1 MERVP
6 ITLPVMHSFIQEVR
20 ERPKTYALFFL
31 MFLSYFT
38 IVHNY
43 AYPAALFW
51 DENYHIASAQKYL
64 NGVYFM
70 EPHPPLGKMMIA
82 LGEKLMNA
90 NPVDNQFIG
99 TDYATNPPAGFSF
112 AGYRLFPVLLAW
124 LTVPVL
130 FGIFW
135 FLTRKTLLST
145 VFTLFYT
152 LDNAMIVHNRSAML
166 ESTLLFFGG
175 LTVLAFLLLL
185 EWKDDRKKFGW
196 ASILFGAAFGLT
208 LATKAFGLIF
218 ILLVPM
224 LAWALR
230 KEWRKTVRFGWI
242 SLLAFLVAYCGVWQL
257 HFGIGSK
264 VVSSLPDN
272 GYYQASQTYEA
283 ILQNHQVWNPLAF
296 PVMLRDSLNFVGHYQ
311 RGVPRLDLCKADENG
326 SPWFYWPFGA
336 RSISYRWETPD
347 GNSYRYLYLQSNPV
361 VWAVGLAG
369 VFLSLVLLLGHLF
382 LPVATK
388 LKHRFRLLTFLVV
401 YLCFMAAVS
410 QITRVMYLYHYFVPL
425 VISFLL
431 AALAFDEIDM
441 VGKLKLTDRRKEMA
455 LLGLAALAFVS
466 FEFFAPLTYYKP
478 LTDDM
483 FQKRDI
489 FRLWELKCVHCSPD
503 SPVAVP
509 TK

>member
-1 MERVP
+1 MQ
-6 ITLPVMHSFIQEVR
+6 SFIQEVR

-31 MFLSYFT
+31 MFLSFFT

-43 AYPAALFW
+43 AYPPALFW

-70 EPHPPLGKMMIA
+70 EPHPPLGKLLIA
-82 LGEKLMNA
+82 LGEKIVNA
-90 NPVDNQFIG
+90 NPVDDQFIG

-112 AGYRLFPVLLAW
+112 AGYRLFPTLLAW
-124 LTVPVL
+124 FAVPVL

-135 FLTRKTLLST
+135 LLSRKTLHAT
-145 VFTLFYT
+145 VFTLFYA

-166 ESTLLFFGG
+166 ESTLLFFGA

-185 EWKDDRKKFGW
+185 EWKDNRRKFAW
-196 ASILFGAAFGLT
+196 ASLLFGAAFGLT

-218 ILLVPM
+218 ILFVPA

-230 KEWRKTVRFGWI
+230 KEPRKIVRFGWMG
-242 SLLAFLVAYCGVWQL
+242 LLAFLVAYCGVWQL

-264 VVSSLPDN
+264 VVSSLPDD
-272 GYYQASQTYEA
+272 GYYQASQTYET
-283 ILQNHQVWNPLAF
+283 ILQNHQTWNPLAF
-296 PVMLRDSLNFVGHYQ
+296 PVMLRDSINFVGHYQ

-326 SPWFYWPFGA
+326 SPWFFWPFGA

-361 VWAVGLAG
+361 VWAVGLG
-369 VFLSLVLLLGHLF
+369 GILLSLVLLLGHLL

-388 LKHRFRLLTFLVV
+388 LKHPFRLLTFLIV
-401 YLCFMAAVS
+401 YLAFLAAVS

-425 VISFLL
+425 VISFVVAALVFDEVDAFGPWKLTERRKDAILL
-431 AALAFDEIDM
+431 GAAALAF
-441 VGKLKLTDRRKEMA
+441 A
-455 LLGLAALAFVS
+455 S

-483 FQKRDI
+483 FKKRDI
-489 FRLWELKCVHCSPD
+489 FPLWELRCVHCSKD
-503 SPVAVP
+503 SLLVVP
-509 TK
+509 R

>member
-1 MERVP
+1 MQSL
-6 ITLPVMHSFIQEVR
+6 IHEVR

-70 EPHPPLGKMMIA
+70 EPHPPLGKMLIA
-82 LGEKLMNA
+82 LGEKIVNA
-90 NPVDNQFIG
+90 NPQDDQFIG
-99 TDYATNPPAGFSF
+99 TDYATNPPPGFSF

-124 LTVPVL
+124 FTVPLL

-135 FLTRKTLLST
+135 LLSRKTLHATAFSLLY
-145 VFTLFYT
+145 V

-166 ESTLLFFGG
+166 ESTLLFFGA
-175 LTVLAFLLLL
+175 LTVLAFLLLI
-185 EWKDDRKKFGW
+185 ETKDDAKRFSRY
-196 ASILFGAAFGLT
+196 SILFGAAFGLT

-218 ILLVPM
+218 VLLVPA
-224 LAWALR
+224 LVWALWGR
-230 KEWRKTVRFGWI
+230 WKQIVRFGWV
-242 SLLAFLVAYCGVWQL
+242 SLLAFLACYCGVWQL
-257 HFGIGSK
+257 HFGIGTK

-272 GYYQASQTYEA
+272 GYYQASAQYES
-283 ILQNHQVWNPLAF
+283 ILQNHQTWNPLAF
-296 PVMLRDSLNFVGHYQ
+296 PIMLRDSISFVGHYQ

-361 VWAVGLAG
+361 AWGIGLLG
-369 VFLSLVLLLGHLF
+369 IFLSAVLLLAHL
-382 LPVATK
+382 LMPMASK
-388 LKHRFRLLTFLVV
+388 LKHPFRLATFLLI
-401 YLCFMAAVS
+401 YLSYMAAVS
-410 QITRVMYLYHYFVPL
+410 QITRVMYLYHYFIPL
-425 VISFLL
+425 VLSFLL
-431 AALAFDEIDM
+431 AAMVFEEIEIF
-441 VGKLKLTDRRKEMA
+441 GKWKLTERRKEV
-455 LLGLAALAFVS
+455 LLLVMAALTFLS

-478 LTDDM
+478 LTDDA
-483 FQKRDI
+483 FKKRDI
-489 FRLWELKCVHCSPD
+489 FRLWELRCVHCNQD

>member
-1 MERVP
+1 MQ
-6 ITLPVMHSFIQEVR
+6 SFIHEIR

-82 LGEKLMNA
+82 LGEKLVNA
-90 NPVDNQFIG
+90 NPVDDQFIG
-99 TDYATNPPAGFSF
+99 TDYANNPPAGFSF

-135 FLTRKTLLST
+135 LLSRKTLNAT
-145 VFTLFYT
+145 VFTLLYA

-166 ESTLLFFGG
+166 ESTLLFFSA
-175 LTVLAFLLLL
+175 LTVLAFFLLV
-185 EWKDDRKKFGW
+185 EWKDDRKKFAW

-218 ILLVPM
+218 ILLAVA
-224 LAWALR
+224 LLWVLR
-230 KEWRKTVRFGWI
+230 KEWRKFVRFAWI
-242 SLLAFLVAYCGVWQL
+242 SLLAFLFFYCGVWQL
-257 HFGIGSK
+257 HFGIGTK
-264 VVSSLPDN
+264 VVAALPDE
-272 GYYQASQTYEA
+272 GYYQASDAYKD
-283 ILQNHQVWNPLAF
+283 ILQNHSEWNPLSF
-296 PVMLRDSLNFVGHYQ
+296 PVMLRDSINFVGHYQ

-361 VWAVGLAG
+361 AWGIG
-369 VFLSLVLLLGHLF
+369 LLGIVLTVVILLGRIL
-382 LPVATK
+382 LPVTNT
-388 LKHRFRLLTFLVV
+388 LKRPFALFTVFTL
-401 YLCFMAAVS
+401 YACFMIAVS
-410 QITRVMYLYHYFVPL
+410 QITRVMYLYHYFIPL
-425 VISFLL
+425 VLSFLL
-431 AALAFDEIDM
+431 AALCFEEIT
-441 VGKLKLTDRRKEMA
+441 VFGKWEMTERRKQA
-455 LLGLAALAFVS
+455 SLLVIAVLTFAS

-478 LTDDM
+478 LTNAS
-483 FQKRDI
+483 FEKRDV
-489 FRLWELKCVHCSPD
+489 FRLWDLKCVNCMSHNPLVV
-503 SPVAVP
+503 PVSN
-509 TK
+509 